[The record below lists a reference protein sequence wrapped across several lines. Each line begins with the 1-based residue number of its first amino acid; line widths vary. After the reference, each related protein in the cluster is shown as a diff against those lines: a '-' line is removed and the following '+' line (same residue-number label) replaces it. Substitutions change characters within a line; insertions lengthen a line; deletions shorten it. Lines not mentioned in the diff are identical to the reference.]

1 MIYSARL
8 IQDGTCMC
16 LRLRVENLYLPYYH
30 CPLIDEGDSAGT
42 KRSERGRTS
51 PKQLVGSVYMTE
63 DKTQLAAGDSAGT
76 KRSERGRTSPKQLV
90 GSVYMTEDK
99 TQLAAGDSAGGEKQN
114 RLSKNIRQPVF
125 IWKLNRYYTVLI
137 IVCSLSGP
145 SEIILIGTPTSF
157 SMKRT

>member
-30 CPLIDEGDSAGT
+30 CPLIDE
-42 KRSERGRTS
+42 
-51 PKQLVGSVYMTE
+51 
-63 DKTQLAAGDSAGT
+63 GDSAGT